1 MTNLAKALA
10 LICMVVLCVG
20 MYGENTLLA
29 VPATAILLWM
39 IISYAHF
46 SWLHRRIRKTIHV
59 ERRIQE
65 RSQPNVYLWAD
76 RLYAVELKIQSR
88 QRLPAALQV
97 RDIVPDLLQLQDHN
111 ADEGLVLLQGGSDA
125 RVHNNPPVPN
135 TKTWTNWFWE
145 QFTPAAE
152 KPGVL
157 DKNSFILDE
166 SCKNVVHQYRIR
178 PRAAGLSIFPGI
190 RIEHKDAMN
199 WFRADYFVDCRQVTR
214 ILPKYREESEIR
226 QMLKTSNSIPQHGL
240 HRQRKPG
247 MGFELLELREYV
259 DGDPP
264 KSIAWKASARRN
276 TLMIR
281 QYESE
286 VPVRMQLFVEGTVGC
301 RIGSFG
307 HRVVD
312 QMTLLSASLAKIVTS
327 HGDAVGGF
335 FVDRNGVVRLPA
347 AFGESGFYK
356 IAKGLS
362 QFCSREF
369 PDRFRWTVALQN
381 AVYALIGEYYP
392 HLLSLHFNP
401 SNLGFFDLSLTSTK
415 RQRIQ
420 VCNVLAEHYQLNDLE
435 HVQMIVDDNVNAKW
449 MQKFLC
455 EHGREWIFPMIPE
468 EDVPH
473 FLSQSAISFLVRSV
487 QQAVQFAKDNEVFVL
502 MVDLL
507 SSDRDMS
514 GLIQALKVARG
525 KHHRVVVVS
534 QSPSFEPIEKGNLR
548 ALENYLETSPESW
561 RRLASKMLVAERYN
575 RVKSQLNGIGVP
587 FSVTSDESS
596 ISAVLM
602 ELELARSGRLAAKR
616 GSAQ

>member
-10 LICMVVLCVG
+10 LICIVVLCVG

-29 VPATAILLWM
+29 VPAIAILLWM
-39 IISYAHF
+39 LIGYAHF
-46 SWLHRRIRKTIHV
+46 SWLHRRIRKTISV
-59 ERRIQE
+59 ERRIHE

-76 RLYAVELKIQSR
+76 RLYSVELIVQSK
-88 QRLPAALQV
+88 QRLPSALQV
-97 RDIVPDLLQLQDHN
+97 RDIVPDLMQLKDFVASEGETLVQDFIGMP
-111 ADEGLVLLQGGSDA
+111 DYGK
-125 RVHNNPPVPN
+125 
-135 TKTWTNWFWE
+135 KTWMSWFWE
-145 QFTPAAE
+145 QFIPTAE
-152 KPGVL
+152 KPGIV
-157 DKNSFILDE
+157 DKNAF
-166 SCKNVVHQYRIR
+166 VVNQSQKRVAHQYRIR

-199 WFRADYFVDCRQVTR
+199 WFRADYVIACRQVTR
-214 ILPKYREESEIR
+214 ILPRYREEAEIR
-226 QMLKTSNSIPQHGL
+226 QMLKASNSIPQHGL

-247 MGFELLELREYV
+247 MGFELLELREYA

-312 QMTLLSASLAKIVTS
+312 QMTLLSTSLAKIVTS

-335 FVDRNGVVRLPA
+335 FVDRNGIVRLSA

-356 IAKGLS
+356 IAKSLS
-362 QFCSREF
+362 QFSTQEF

-392 HLLSLHFNP
+392 HLLALQFNP
-401 SNLGFFDLSLTSTK
+401 LTLGFFDLSLTNTK

-420 VCNVLAEHYQLNDLE
+420 VCNVLAEHYKLSDLE
-435 HVQMIVDDNVNAKW
+435 HVQMIIDDNVIAKW

-455 EHGREWIFPMIPE
+455 EHGREWVFPMIPE
-468 EDVPH
+468 EDVSLY
-473 FLSQSAISFLVRSV
+473 LSQNVIDLLIRSV
-487 QQAVQFAKDNEVFVL
+487 QQAVQLAKDNEVFVL
-502 MVDLL
+502 MIDLL
-507 SSDRDMS
+507 SSDRDIS

-525 KHHRVVVVS
+525 KHHKVVVVS
-534 QSPSFEPIEKGNLR
+534 QSPSFEPIDQGNLR
-548 ALENYLETSPESW
+548 ALENYLESSPEHW
-561 RRLASKMLVAERYN
+561 RRLASKLQIAERYN
-575 RVKSQLNGIGVP
+575 RVKSLLNGIGVP

-596 ISAVLM
+596 ISTVLM
-602 ELELARSGRLAAKR
+602 EVELARSGRLAAKG
-616 GSAQ
+616 GSAR